1 MPDGLSAVPG
11 IKRHRSYTVEEAA
24 RALGVCRAT
33 VRRMLKA
40 GLPAITDRRPHL
52 ILGADLIDF
61 LVGRRAKRWVCKL
74 SECYCFTCR
83 KPREALGKM
92 ADLHIRSPKIG
103 NVEAFC
109 AVCSKPMRK
118 AVSLSRIDELKAL
131 FDLSVRPARERIT
144 E

>member
-1 MPDGLSAVPG
+1 ML
-11 IKRHRSYTVEEAA
+11 EAD
-24 RALGVCRAT
+24 
-33 VRRMLKA
+33 
-40 GLPAITDRRPHL
+40 LPAITDRRPYL

-61 LVGRRAKRWVCKL
+61 LVGRRARRSVCKL

-83 KPREALGKM
+83 IPREAAGKM
-92 ADLHIRSPKIG
+92 ADLYICSPKIG
-103 NVEAFC
+103 NLEALC
-109 AVCSKPMRK
+109 AVCSRSMRK